1 MQVQQVQTV
10 AGVLV
15 FITDDQEAVQR
26 AGAVTEDQGEGGE
39 LVFGEDFLKEEWGFA
54 GQVWVVEWD

>member
-39 LVFGEDFLKEEWGFA
+39 LVFGEDFLKEE
-54 GQVWVVEWD
+54 